1 MFSPDKTQT
10 ELKDLAYGKEVKRDT
25 NKQKAW
31 LYPISFLGGGGY
43 HGNFSDSC
51 ATLRVRAQ

>member
-31 LYPISFLGGGGY
+31 LYPISFWGEEGTMETFQILV
-43 HGNFSDSC
+43 
-51 ATLRVRAQ
+51 LL